1 MVKVWCC
8 EFNRLPN
15 GELEDHAN
23 PDIVQQAF
31 DDMLRR
37 MASLDDKG
45 FEGVFFAE
53 HHFLKTMMPA
63 PNLYIAALAQHT
75 KRLKLGVLGN
85 VLPFHQPWRLAE
97 ELGMLDYLTHGRLE
111 IGVASGVPFEYDYVN
126 IAAADVRPIYAEAL
140 DILDLA
146 AKGEYVTYSGKYF
159 NYTGLPVMPR
169 LRPETRRRKWMTLY
183 SAATAQNAAVRGYKI
198 CSAYQSVE
206 NARKVT
212 DAYFAKGEEIGV
224 KLSADDVGIRR
235 QINICAT
242 DAEADER
249 HPELLARARQLSA
262 EIFQAALAR
271 HDAAEGKTVDEG
283 VKKTGIVDAASP
295 TQQGLKVPTDNLVS
309 FEDEYVHGSPE
320 TVAEKIIYQCRGIG
334 ADHFI
339 AYHSPALDL
348 PSVETLYASHWPK
361 VIKIL
366 AKANIGH
373 SMAAA

>member
-15 GELEDHAN
+15 GELEDHLN
-23 PDIVQQAF
+23 SEIVQQAF

-37 MASLDDKG
+37 LASLDDKG

-63 PNLYIAALAQHT
+63 PNLYIAALAQMT
-75 KRLKLGVLGN
+75 KHLKIGVLGN

-126 IAAADVRPIYAEAL
+126 IAAADVRPMYAEAL

-146 AKGEYVTYSGKYF
+146 AKGEYVTYHGKYYD
-159 NYTGLPVMPR
+159 YTGLPVMPR
-169 LRPETRRRKWMTLY
+169 LRPEARHRKWMTLY
-183 SAATAQNAAVRGYKI
+183 SIATAENAAVRGYKI

-206 NARKVT
+206 KARALT

-224 KLSADDVGIRR
+224 KLNEDHVGIRR
-235 QINICAT
+235 QVNICAT
-242 DAEADER
+242 DAEAEER
-249 HPELLARARQLSA
+249 HPQLLARARHLSA

-271 HDAAEGKTVDEG
+271 HDAAEGKTVDDA
-283 VKKTGIVDAASP
+283 VKQTGIVDAASP
-295 TQQGLKVPTDNLVS
+295 TQQGLKVPTDSMVS
-309 FEDEYVHGSPE
+309 FEDEYVFGSPD
-320 TVAEKIIYQCRGIG
+320 TVAEKIIHQCRGIG
-334 ADHFI
+334 ANHFI
-339 AYHSPALDL
+339 AYHSPALDG
-348 PSVETLYASHWPK
+348 PAVETLYGTHWPK
-361 VIKIL
+361 VVEIL
-366 AKANIGH
+366 SKAEIGLN
-373 SMAAA
+373 MATA